1 MVVQVDTEGEWGM
14 KVFEKVRIVIVL
26 ILGIMALGLLT
37 WGIGKAYL
45 ELVGQSR
52 SVKAVDVRN
61 FSSAAKDT
69 VLILPEAKFWTCQV
83 GVFQSESNA
92 RLRKEQL
99 KVLSIKAEVISQNP
113 WTVSVGLGHSVD
125 DLKSLKQTLLEKGV
139 PTIPKQMMLSER
151 TFRVA
156 GKGSQLTVELL
167 TNVNS
172 MLQEGLTTQALAKES
187 QLWDSQAGNNPPK
200 DLEGL
205 HLVYNQLRGE
215 NSLEGQYTL
224 GLSLYSESQ
233 MIINKFSGK

>member
-14 KVFEKVRIVIVL
+14 KVFEKIRIVIVL
-26 ILGIMALGLLT
+26 MLGIMALGLLT

-52 SVKAVDVRN
+52 SVKAEGVRN
-61 FSSAAKDT
+61 LSTDKDT

-83 GVFQSESNA
+83 GVFQNESNA
-92 RLRKEQL
+92 RSRKEQL
-99 KVLSIKAEVISQNP
+99 NVLSIRAEVISENP
-113 WTVSVGLGHSVD
+113 WTVSVGLGHSAE
-125 DLKSLKQTLLEKGV
+125 DLKGLKQTLLEKGV
-139 PTIPKQMMLSER
+139 PTVPKQRVLSER

-156 GKGSQLTVELL
+156 GKGSQLTVDLL

-172 MLQEGLTTQALAKES
+172 MLQEGLTTQALAKEK

-215 NSLEGQYTL
+215 TSLEGQSSL

-233 MIINKFSGK
+233 RVINKFSGK

>member
-1 MVVQVDTEGEWGM
+1 M

-26 ILGIMALGLLT
+26 VLGIMALGLLT

-52 SVKAVDVRN
+52 SVKVERVND
-61 FSSAAKDT
+61 
-69 VLILPEAKFWTCQV
+69 LILPEAKFWTCQV

-99 KVLSIKAEVISQNP
+99 KVLSINAEVINENP
-113 WTVSVGLGHSVD
+113 WTVSVGLGHSPD
-125 DLKSLKQTLLEKGV
+125 DLKGLKQSLIEKGI
-139 PTIPKQMMLSER
+139 PTVPKQMVLSER

-156 GKGSQLTVELL
+156 GNGSQLTAELL

-172 MLQEGLTTQALAKES
+172 MLQEGLTTQALAKEKQS
-187 QLWDSQAGNNPPK
+187 WDSKAGDNPPK
-200 DLEGL
+200 DLQGL
-205 HLVYNQLRGE
+205 HLVYNQLRGKT
-215 NSLEGQYTL
+215 SLEEQYTL

-233 MIINKFSGK
+233 RIINKFSGK